1 MAINE
6 EQLSAVY
13 QARNAQNRKRP
24 MLINIDDGRLMPNVP
39 RLGGRPEVRD
49 QQTGRVLEP
58 GIPPHPKYRVY
69 MGDPNATR
77 EERMRVLRVGM
88 GIETAPIFDTQPTAA
103 PFDIATAS
111 AEELVAFAQ
120 QQYGMSLSPNTPV
133 HLLRGRVKAAAEKAN
148 DLA

>member
-6 EQLSAVY
+6 EQLSAIH

-24 MLINIDDGRLMPNVP
+24 LLINIDDGRLMPNVP
-39 RLGGRPEVRD
+39 RLGGRAEVRD
-49 QQTGRVLEP
+49 NQTGRVLEP
-58 GIPPHPKYRVY
+58 GVPPHPKYRVF
-69 MGDPNATR
+69 MGDPKATK
-77 EERMRVLRVGM
+77 EERLRILQVGM
-88 GIETAPIFDTQPTAA
+88 GAEMAPIFDTQAA
-103 PFDIATAS
+103 VQPFDVATAS
-111 AEELVAFAQ
+111 AEELVAFAH

>member
-49 QQTGRVLEP
+49 
-58 GIPPHPKYRVY
+58 H
-69 MGDPNATR
+69 
-77 EERMRVLRVGM
+77 
-88 GIETAPIFDTQPTAA
+88 
-103 PFDIATAS
+103 
-111 AEELVAFAQ
+111 
-120 QQYGMSLSPNTPV
+120 
-133 HLLRGRVKAAAEKAN
+133 
-148 DLA
+148 

>member
-6 EQLSAVY
+6 EQLAAAH

-24 MLINIDDGRLMPNVP
+24 LLINIDDGRLMPNVP

-49 QQTGRVLEP
+49 NQTGRVLEP
-58 GIPPHPKYRVY
+58 AIPPHAKYRVY
-69 MGDPNATR
+69 MGDPNAPLADR
-77 EERMRVLRVGM
+77 LRILKVGM
-88 GIETAPIFDTQPTAA
+88 GAELAPIFDVQPTAQ

-111 AEELVAFAQ
+111 PAELVAFAQ
-120 QQYGMSLSPNTPV
+120 QQYGLNLSPNTPE

>member
-1 MAINE
+1 M
-6 EQLSAVY
+6 
-13 QARNAQNRKRP
+13 
-24 MLINIDDGRLMPNVP
+24 
-39 RLGGRPEVRD
+39 
-49 QQTGRVLEP
+49 LEP

-69 MGDPNATR
+69 MGDPNASR

-88 GIETAPIFDTQPTAA
+88 GVETAPIFDTQPTAA

>member
-6 EQLSAVY
+6 EQLAAVH

-24 MLINIDDGRLMPNVP
+24 LLINIDDGRLMPNVP
-39 RLGGRPEVRD
+39 RLGGRAEVRD
-49 QQTGRVLEP
+49 NQTGRVLEP
-58 GIPPHPKYRVY
+58 AIPPHAKYRVY
-69 MGDPNATR
+69 MGDPKAPL
-77 EERMRVLRVGM
+77 EERLRILKVGM
-88 GIETAPIFDTQPTAA
+88 GAELAPIFDTQPAA
-103 PFDIATAS
+103 QPFDIATAS